1 LNPDRD
7 VAERLIGRG
16 DSESPLGTTQGG
28 AAPHLTKIGVRRI
41 GAGWETRP
49 AALAGVRGPR
59 IALQRDGLFRHS
71 LLAADLLTFLLAALV
86 LDQFSPRAL
95 VLTWASLVGL
105 LGLFFV
111 CKVIGL
117 YDRDEVL
124 LHKTTLDEAPK
135 LFLISTLGV
144 LGIWLAGETIFK
156 GGNLDRSEVLLLWAL
171 LAILLPLTRGIAR
184 AFALRLGPPER
195 CLFVGDPEAGET
207 IESKLGDH
215 HGLKAEL
222 VAQIDPANIAA
233 WSTDAHHGPRLSEIR
248 HLATSLNVQR
258 AIIAPD
264 SLEPQRMLSLV
275 SSLDSVGVRVSVLPR
290 MLEVVGSTV
299 EFDDL
304 HGVTV
309 MGVRRCAL
317 TRSSLFVKRSFDVVV
332 ASLGMLAVSPL
343 MILIAIAIKLDSRG
357 PVFFRQCRVGRHG
370 QHFGLFKFR
379 TMVPDAD
386 QLKDS
391 LRDRNEARSG
401 LFKIADDP
409 RVTRVGKRLRR
420 SAFDELPQL
429 LNVIRGEMSLVGP
442 RPLVV
447 DEDENVKGWY
457 RRRLELMPGMT
468 GPWQILGPARVP
480 LQEMGAMDYLYV
492 SNWSLWSDIKILLR
506 TVPHVVGRR
515 GL

>member
-1 LNPDRD
+1 MSGRREPEAPTRSDRAA
-7 VAERLIGRG
+7 VASHPTDI
-16 DSESPLGTTQGG
+16 S
-28 AAPHLTKIGVRRI
+28 VRRV
-41 GAGWETRP
+41 GAGWNSRSAT
-49 AALAGVRGPR
+49 LDSGPGRR
-59 IALQRDGLFRHS
+59 ISLQRDGLVRHS
-71 LLAADLLTFLLAALV
+71 LLVADVVAFLAALV
-86 LDQFSPRAL
+86 FLDQLSPRTL
-95 VLTWASLVGL
+95 VLTWASLAGL
-105 LGLFFV
+105 LGLFLV

-117 YDRDEVL
+117 YDRDEML

-135 LFLISTLGV
+135 LFLVATLGV
-144 LGIWLAGETIFK
+144 LAVWLAGDTIFK
-156 GGNLDRSEVLLLWAL
+156 GGNLDRSEVLTLWAT
-171 LAILLPLTRGIAR
+171 LAVLLPLTRGVAR
-184 AFALRLGPPER
+184 AFALRLGPAER
-195 CLFVGDPEAGET
+195 CLFVGDFEAGET
-207 IESKLGDH
+207 IEAKLGDH

-222 VAQIDPANIAA
+222 VARIDPANVST
-233 WSTDAHHGPRLSEIR
+233 WSTDSHSASRLSEIR
-248 HLATSLNVQR
+248 NLATSLNVQR

-264 SLEPQRMLSLV
+264 SLEPYQMLSLV

-290 MLEVVGSTV
+290 LLEVVGSTV

-309 MGVRRCAL
+309 MGVRRYAL
-317 TRSSLFVKRSFDVVV
+317 TRSSLFVKRSFDLIA
-332 ASLGMLAVSPL
+332 ASLGMLAISPL
-343 MILIAIAIKLDSRG
+343 MIAIAIAIKLDGRG

-370 QHFGLFKFR
+370 QHFDLFKFR
-379 TMVPDAD
+379 TMVPNAD
-386 QLKDS
+386 ELKDS
-391 LRDRNEARSG
+391 LRDRNEAQVG

-409 RVTRVGKRLRR
+409 RVTRVGGFLRS
-420 SAFDELPQL
+420 SALDELPQL

-480 LQEMGAMDYLYV
+480 LQEMGAMDYAYV
-492 SNWSLWSDIKILLR
+492 ANWSLWGDFKILLR

>member
-1 LNPDRD
+1 MSGRREPQAPIRPDRGSTASHPTD
-7 VAERLIGRG
+7 
-16 DSESPLGTTQGG
+16 
-28 AAPHLTKIGVRRI
+28 IGVRRV
-41 GAGWETRP
+41 GAGWDNRP
-49 AALAGVRGPR
+49 AANDSDRGRR
-59 IALQRDGLFRHS
+59 ISLQRDGLFRHS
-71 LLAADLLTFLLAALV
+71 LLVADVVAFVAALLL
-86 LDQFSPRAL
+86 LDQSSSRTL
-95 VLTWASLVGL
+95 VLTWACLVGL
-105 LGLFFV
+105 LGIFLV

-117 YDRDEVL
+117 YDRDEML

-135 LFLISTLGV
+135 LFLVSTLGV
-144 LGIWLAGETIFK
+144 LAVWLAGETIFK
-156 GGNLDRSEVLLLWAL
+156 GGNLDRSEVLTLWAL
-171 LAILLPLTRGIAR
+171 LAVLLLLTRGIAR
-184 AFALRLGPPER
+184 AFALRLGPAER
-195 CLFVGDPEAGET
+195 CLFVGDSAAGET
-207 IESKLGDH
+207 IEAKLGDH

-222 VAQIDPANIAA
+222 VAQIDPANLSA
-233 WSTDAHHGPRLSEIR
+233 WSTDMHSAPRLSEIR
-248 HLATSLNVQR
+248 NLATSLNVQR

-264 SLEPQRMLSLV
+264 SLTSYQMLSLV

-290 MLEVVGSTV
+290 LLEVVGSTV

-309 MGVRRCAL
+309 MGVRRYAL
-317 TRSSLFVKRSFDVVV
+317 TRSSLIVKRSFDLFA
-332 ASLGMLAVSPL
+332 ASLGMLA
-343 MILIAIAIKLDSRG
+343 IAPVMLAIMIAIKLDSRG

-370 QHFGLFKFR
+370 QHFGLLKFR
-379 TMVPDAD
+379 TMVPNAD
-386 QLKDS
+386 ELKDS
-391 LRDRNEARSG
+391 LRDRNEAQVG

-409 RVTRVGKRLRR
+409 RVTRVGKFLRK
-420 SAFDELPQL
+420 SALDELPQL

-480 LQEMGAMDYLYV
+480 LREMGAMDYLYV
-492 SNWSLWSDIKILLR
+492 ANWSLWGDFKILLR